1 LREDALM
8 PAGRPRKPTH
18 LKVLQGTFR
27 KDRAPKRE
35 PKPKVG
41 AKPPTPPS
49 YLGALARAEW
59 RRLAPRLHKLGLL
72 TEVDRSKFA
81 MYSQAYARWQEAE
94 KVITEQGMTFMTEKG
109 YVVQRPEVAI
119 ALKQC
124 KMAKELG
131 GEFGLDP
138 AARSRIDVP
147 EPEKPKDA
155 AEDFLFGKRG
165 NGQRTG

>member
-1 LREDALM
+1 M
-8 PAGRPRKPTH
+8 PAGRPRKPTA
-18 LKVLQGTFR
+18 LKVLHGTFR

-35 PKPKVG
+35 PKPKAG
-41 AKPPTPPS
+41 TKPPTAPS

-81 MYSQAYARWQEAE
+81 MYCQAYARWQEAE
-94 KVITEQGMTFMTEKG
+94 KVITDQGMTFMTEKG

-119 ALKQC
+119 ALKQA

-131 GEFGLDP
+131 AEFGLDP

-147 EPEKPKDA
+147 EPEKPRDPTA
-155 AEDFLFGKRG
+155 DFLFGAGGHGKRAG
-165 NGQRTG
+165 